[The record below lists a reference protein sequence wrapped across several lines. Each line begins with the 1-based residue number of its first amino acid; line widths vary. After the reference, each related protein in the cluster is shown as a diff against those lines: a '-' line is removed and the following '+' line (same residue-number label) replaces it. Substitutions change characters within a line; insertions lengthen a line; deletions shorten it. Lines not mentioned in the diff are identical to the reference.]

1 MKVLDEAEEIELRDM
16 DEEDDVVN
24 MERLNKQSEA
34 MKRANPCSRT
44 LLEAFECM
52 LIKAHCLTKALR

>member
-1 MKVLDEAEEIELRDM
+1 VKELQALGLDMKVLDEAEEEIELRDM

-34 MKRANPCSRT
+34 MKRD
-44 LLEAFECM
+44 
-52 LIKAHCLTKALR
+52 

>member
-1 MKVLDEAEEIELRDM
+1 MKVLDEAEEEIELRDM

-34 MKRANPCSRT
+34 MKRD
-44 LLEAFECM
+44 
-52 LIKAHCLTKALR
+52 

>member
-1 MKVLDEAEEIELRDM
+1 MKELQALGLDMKVLDEAEEEIELRDM

-34 MKRANPCSRT
+34 MKRD
-44 LLEAFECM
+44 
-52 LIKAHCLTKALR
+52 